1 MGNLYRSRN
10 DSMIGGVCGGL
21 GQYLGI
27 DPTFVRLFFVLLAL
41 AGNGIGVLIYL
52 LLWIILPLDQPRRKQ
67 NEPLSANVRAGSEEI
82 ADHAR
87 AMGEDIKNIV
97 RHPHPNASLFIGSAL
112 IILGGFYLLDRL
124 QVEWLRWLNYDLVW
138 PLLLIIAGLAIL
150 LRRSKGEKNE

>member
-1 MGNLYRSRN
+1 MSNLYRSQY

-21 GQYLGI
+21 GKYLGI

-52 LLWIILPLDQPRRKQ
+52 LLWMILPLDHTKRKG
-67 NEPLSANVRAGSEEI
+67 NDHLRDTVRVGSEEI
-82 ADHAR
+82 ADQAR
-87 AMGEDIKNIV
+87 AMGEEFKNIV
-97 RHPHPNASLFIGSAL
+97 VHPHPNASLIIGGAL
-112 IILGGFYLLDRL
+112 IVLGIFYLLDRL

-150 LRRSKGEKNE
+150 LRRSKGE